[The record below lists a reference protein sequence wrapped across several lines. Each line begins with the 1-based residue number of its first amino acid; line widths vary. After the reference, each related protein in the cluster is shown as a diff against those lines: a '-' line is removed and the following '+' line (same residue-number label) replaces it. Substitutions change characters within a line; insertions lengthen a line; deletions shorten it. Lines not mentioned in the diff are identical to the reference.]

1 MKKLFLCLF
10 VATCFFSC
18 SDDDENESIRL
29 TGNTETS
36 QVVYADETNKPEG
49 IKFTAT
55 ASWTATVKN
64 VPTTRNSEVN
74 WLSLNMYSGDAG
86 EYTLTMT
93 LQPNLTGQ
101 DRGAEIIITCAD
113 TVIRIRVE
121 QKGTKA
127 DGEKPE
133 GTEKR
138 FVDNIIYKWEDSKDD
153 WRQEI
158 TEFTYNPDGTLK
170 LIANYGDFD
179 ENGIIDDEER
189 SEALEWK
196 TEFRYDT
203 ANKKVYTEST
213 EYEEKSE
220 TVYIKT
226 GELTLNAEG
235 YAVEAKYESNNDGSV
250 ETYQISYQDGYA
262 VAVKAIELDDDSS
275 YPYVEEPK
283 WEAGNLVKVSCKRG
297 PSLFGYTD
305 VTYGNE
311 LNRSDVSLDLN
322 FVIANTEWYD
332 CFCEDGNYG
341 LKVCGLF
348 GKRSKN
354 MMIKEKEIDYLSSG
368 LTQERSYTYTYEND
382 TKGFITKITVDNN
395 NGGPQSNSNGIY
407 TINYKK

>member
-10 VATCFFSC
+10 VAACFFSC
-18 SDDDENESIRL
+18 SDDDEKESIRL

-64 VPTTRNSEVN
+64 VTTTRSSEVN

-101 DRGAEIIITCAD
+101 DRVAEIIITCAD
-113 TVIRIRVE
+113 TVIRIKVE

-133 GTEKR
+133 GSEKR
-138 FVDNIIYKWEDSKDD
+138 FVDNIIYKWEDSKND

-170 LIANYGDFD
+170 LIANYGDYNN
-179 ENGIIDDEER
+179 NGIIDTEER
-189 SEALEWK
+189 SEGLEWK

-203 ANKKVYTEST
+203 ANKKVYTKST
-213 EYEEKSE
+213 EYEEKTGTE
-220 TVYIKT
+220 DIET
-226 GELTLNAEG
+226 GELTLNADG
-235 YAVEAKYESNNDGSV
+235 YAIEAKYESNHDGDI

-262 VAVKAIELDDDSS
+262 ITSERI
-275 YPYVEEPK
+275 
-283 WEAGNLVKVSCKRG
+283 EAGSKYLEKAEWKNGNLAKVSSFIDSNG
-297 PSLFGYTD
+297 FGFSEIIYGD
-305 VTYGNE
+305 V
-311 LNRSDVSLDLN
+311 LNHPDVSIDLN
-322 FVIANTEWYD
+322 FLIANTEWYD

-354 MMIKEKEIDYLSSG
+354 MMIKEKEIDYFNLSNG

-382 TKGFITKITVDNN
+382 TKGFITKITVDKN

-407 TINYKK
+407 TINYKE

>member
-10 VATCFFSC
+10 VAACFFSC
-18 SDDDENESIRL
+18 SDDDEKESIRL

-64 VPTTRNSEVN
+64 VTTTRSSEVN

-101 DRGAEIIITCAD
+101 DRVAEIIITCAD
-113 TVIRIRVE
+113 TVIRIKVE

-133 GTEKR
+133 GSEKR
-138 FVDNIIYKWEDSKDD
+138 FVDNIIYKWEDSKND

-170 LIANYGDFD
+170 LIANYGDYNN
-179 ENGIIDDEER
+179 NGIIDTEER
-189 SEALEWK
+189 SEGLEWK

-203 ANKKVYTEST
+203 ANKKVYTKST
-213 EYEEKSE
+213 EYEEKTGTE
-220 TVYIKT
+220 DIET
-226 GELTLNAEG
+226 GELTLNADG
-235 YAVEAKYESNNDGSV
+235 YAIEAKYESNHDGDI

-262 VAVKAIELDDDSS
+262 ITSERI
-275 YPYVEEPK
+275 
-283 WEAGNLVKVSCKRG
+283 EAGSKYLEKAEWKNGNLAKVSSFIDSNG
-297 PSLFGYTD
+297 FGFSEIIYGD
-305 VTYGNE
+305 V
-311 LNRSDVSLDLN
+311 LNHPDVSIDLN
-322 FVIANTEWYD
+322 FLIANTEWYD

-354 MMIKEKEIDYLSSG
+354 MMIKEKEIDYLSNG

-382 TKGFITKITVDNN
+382 TKGFITKITVDKN

-407 TINYKK
+407 TINYKE

>member
-10 VATCFFSC
+10 VAACFFSC
-18 SDDDENESIRL
+18 SDDDEKESIRL

-64 VPTTRNSEVN
+64 VTTTRSSEVD

-101 DRGAEIIITCAD
+101 DRVAEIIITCAD

-170 LIANYGDFD
+170 LIANYGDYNN
-179 ENGIIDDEER
+179 NGIIDDEER

-196 TEFRYDT
+196 TEFRYDK
-203 ANKKVYTEST
+203 ANKKVYTKST
-213 EYEEKSE
+213 EYEEKTGTKDVE
-220 TVYIKT
+220 T

-235 YAVEAKYESNNDGSV
+235 YAVEAKYESNNDGDI

-262 VAVKAIELDDDSS
+262 ITSEQIVDENRYLEKAEW
-275 YPYVEEPK
+275 K
-283 WEAGNLVKVSCKRG
+283 NGNLMKVSSFIDSNG
-297 PSLFGYTD
+297 FGFSEII
-305 VTYGNE
+305 YGDIVNHP
-311 LNRSDVSLDLN
+311 DVSIDLN

-368 LTQERSYTYTYEND
+368 PEERSYTYTYEND

>member
-10 VATCFFSC
+10 VAACFFSC
-18 SDDDENESIRL
+18 SDDDEKESIRL

-64 VPTTRNSEVN
+64 VTTTRSSEVN

-101 DRGAEIIITCAD
+101 DRVAEIIITCAD
-113 TVIRIRVE
+113 TVIRIKVE

-133 GTEKR
+133 GSEKR
-138 FVDNIIYKWEDSKDD
+138 FVDNIIYKWEDSKND

-170 LIANYGDFD
+170 LIANYGDYNN
-179 ENGIIDDEER
+179 NGIIDTEER
-189 SEALEWK
+189 SEGLEWK

-203 ANKKVYTEST
+203 ANKKVYTKST
-213 EYEEKSE
+213 EYEEKTGTE
-220 TVYIKT
+220 DIET
-226 GELTLNAEG
+226 GELTLNADG
-235 YAVEAKYESNNDGSV
+235 YAIEAKYESNHDGDI

-262 VAVKAIELDDDSS
+262 ITSERI
-275 YPYVEEPK
+275 
-283 WEAGNLVKVSCKRG
+283 EAGSKYLEKAEWKNGNLAKVSSFIDSNG
-297 PSLFGYTD
+297 FGFSEIIYGD
-305 VTYGNE
+305 V
-311 LNRSDVSLDLN
+311 LNHPDVSIDLN
-322 FVIANTEWYD
+322 FLIANTEWYD

-368 LTQERSYTYTYEND
+368 STQELSYTYTYEND

-395 NGGPQSNSNGIY
+395 NGGHQSNSNGIY
-407 TINYKK
+407 TINYKE

>member
-10 VATCFFSC
+10 VAACFFSC
-18 SDDDENESIRL
+18 SDDDEKESIRL

-64 VPTTRNSEVN
+64 VTTTRSSEVN

-101 DRGAEIIITCAD
+101 DRVAEIIITCAD
-113 TVIRIRVE
+113 TVIRIKVE

-133 GTEKR
+133 GSEKR
-138 FVDNIIYKWEDSKDD
+138 FVDNIIYKWEDSKND

-170 LIANYGDFD
+170 LIANYGDYNN
-179 ENGIIDDEER
+179 NGIIDTEER
-189 SEALEWK
+189 SEGLEWK

-203 ANKKVYTEST
+203 ANKKVYTKST
-213 EYEEKSE
+213 EYEEKTGTE
-220 TVYIKT
+220 DIET
-226 GELTLNAEG
+226 GELTLNADG
-235 YAVEAKYESNNDGSV
+235 YAIEAKYESNHDGDI

-262 VAVKAIELDDDSS
+262 ITSERI
-275 YPYVEEPK
+275 
-283 WEAGNLVKVSCKRG
+283 EAGSKYLEKAEWKNGNLAKVSSFIDSNG
-297 PSLFGYTD
+297 FGFSEIIYGD
-305 VTYGNE
+305 V
-311 LNRSDVSLDLN
+311 LNHPDVSIDLN
-322 FVIANTEWYD
+322 FLIANTEWYD

-354 MMIKEKEIDYLSSG
+354 MMIKEKEIDYFNLSNG

-382 TKGFITKITVDNN
+382 TKGFITKITVDKN
-395 NGGPQSNSNGIY
+395 NGAPQSNSNGIY
-407 TINYKK
+407 TINYKE

>member
-10 VATCFFSC
+10 VAACFFSC
-18 SDDDENESIRL
+18 SDDDEKESIRL

-64 VPTTRNSEVN
+64 VTTTRSSEVN

-101 DRGAEIIITCAD
+101 DRVAEIIITCAD
-113 TVIRIRVE
+113 TVIRIKVE

-133 GTEKR
+133 GSEKR
-138 FVDNIIYKWEDSKDD
+138 FVDNIIYKWEDSKND

-170 LIANYGDFD
+170 LIANYGDYNN
-179 ENGIIDDEER
+179 NGIIDTEER
-189 SEALEWK
+189 SEGLEWK

-203 ANKKVYTEST
+203 ANKKVYTKST
-213 EYEEKSE
+213 EYEEKTGTE
-220 TVYIKT
+220 DIET
-226 GELTLNAEG
+226 GELTLNADG
-235 YAVEAKYESNNDGSV
+235 YAIEAKYESNHDGDI

-262 VAVKAIELDDDSS
+262 ITSERI
-275 YPYVEEPK
+275 
-283 WEAGNLVKVSCKRG
+283 EAGSKYLEKAEWKNGNLAKVSSFIDSNG
-297 PSLFGYTD
+297 FGFSEIIYGD
-305 VTYGNE
+305 V
-311 LNRSDVSLDLN
+311 LNHPDVSIDLN
-322 FVIANTEWYD
+322 FLIANTEWYD

-354 MMIKEKEIDYLSSG
+354 MMIKEKEIDYLS
-368 LTQERSYTYTYEND
+368 TQERSYTYTYEND
-382 TKGFITKITVDNN
+382 TKGFITKITVDKN

-407 TINYKK
+407 TINYKE

>member
-1 MKKLFLCLF
+1 
-10 VATCFFSC
+10 
-18 SDDDENESIRL
+18 
-29 TGNTETS
+29 
-36 QVVYADETNKPEG
+36 
-49 IKFTAT
+49 
-55 ASWTATVKN
+55 
-64 VPTTRNSEVN
+64 
-74 WLSLNMYSGDAG
+74 MYSGDAG

-101 DRGAEIIITCAD
+101 DRVAEIIITCAD

-133 GTEKR
+133 GSEKR

-158 TEFTYNPDGTLK
+158 TEFTYNPDGTVK
-170 LIANYGDFD
+170 LIANYGDYNN
-179 ENGIIDDEER
+179 NGIIDTEER
-189 SEALEWK
+189 SEGLEWK

-203 ANKKVYTEST
+203 ANKKVYTKST
-213 EYEEKSE
+213 EYEEKTE
-220 TVYIKT
+220 TEDIET
-226 GELTLNAEG
+226 GELTLNADG
-235 YAVEAKYESNNDGSV
+235 YAIEAKYESNHDGDI

-262 VAVKAIELDDDSS
+262 ITSERI
-275 YPYVEEPK
+275 
-283 WEAGNLVKVSCKRG
+283 EAGSKYLEKAEWANGNLAKVSSFIDSNG
-297 PSLFGYTD
+297 FGSSEIIYGD
-305 VTYGNE
+305 V
-311 LNRSDVSLDLN
+311 LNHPDVSIDLN
-322 FVIANTEWYD
+322 FLIANTEWYD

-354 MMIKEKEIDYLSSG
+354 MMIKEKGIEYLSSG
-368 LTQERSYTYTYEND
+368 LTQEYSYTYTYEND

-395 NGGPQSNSNGIY
+395 NGGHQSNSNGIY

>member
-1 MKKLFLCLF
+1 
-10 VATCFFSC
+10 
-18 SDDDENESIRL
+18 
-29 TGNTETS
+29 
-36 QVVYADETNKPEG
+36 
-49 IKFTAT
+49 
-55 ASWTATVKN
+55 
-64 VPTTRNSEVN
+64 
-74 WLSLNMYSGDAG
+74 MYSGDAG

-101 DRGAEIIITCAD
+101 DRVAEIIITCSD

-158 TEFTYNPDGTLK
+158 MEFTYNPDGTVK
-170 LIANYGDFD
+170 LIANYGDYNN
-179 ENGIIDDEER
+179 NGIIDDEER

-213 EYEEKSE
+213 EYEEKTE
-220 TVYIKT
+220 TEYIKT

-297 PSLFGYTD
+297 SSLFGSSEIIYGD
-305 VTYGNE
+305 V
-311 LNRSDVSLDLN
+311 LNHPDVSIDLN
-322 FVIANTEWYD
+322 FLIANTEWYD

-354 MMIKEKEIDYLSSG
+354 MMIKEIAVDPYRNE
-368 LTQERSYTYTYEND
+368 SYTYTYEND

-395 NGGPQSNSNGIY
+395 NGGHQSNSNGIY

>member
-101 DRGAEIIITCAD
+101 DRVAEIIITCAD

-133 GTEKR
+133 GSEKR

-170 LIANYGDFD
+170 LIANYGDFN

-189 SEALEWK
+189 NEALEWK

-220 TVYIKT
+220 TVYIET

-235 YAVEAKYESNNDGSV
+235 YAVEAKYESNNDGDI

-262 VAVKAIELDDDSS
+262 ITSERIVDENRYLEKAEW
-275 YPYVEEPK
+275 K
-283 WEAGNLVKVSCKRG
+283 NGNLMKVSSFIDSNG
-297 PSLFGYTD
+297 FGFSEII
-305 VTYGNE
+305 YGDIVNHP
-311 LNRSDVSLDLN
+311 DVSIDLN

-368 LTQERSYTYTYEND
+368 PAQERSYTYTYEND

>member
-10 VATCFFSC
+10 VAACFFSC
-18 SDDDENESIRL
+18 SDDDEKESIRL

-101 DRGAEIIITCAD
+101 DRVAEIIITCAD

-133 GTEKR
+133 GSEKR

-158 TEFTYNPDGTLK
+158 TEFTYNPDGTVK
-170 LIANYGDFD
+170 LIANYGDYNN
-179 ENGIIDDEER
+179 NGIIDTEER
-189 SEALEWK
+189 SEGLEWK

-203 ANKKVYTEST
+203 ANKKVYTKST
-213 EYEEKSE
+213 EYEEKTE
-220 TVYIKT
+220 TEDIET
-226 GELTLNAEG
+226 GELTLNADG
-235 YAVEAKYESNNDGSV
+235 YAIEAKYESNNDGYV
-250 ETYQISYQDGYA
+250 ETYQISYQDEYA
-262 VAVKAIELDDDSS
+262 ITSERI
-275 YPYVEEPK
+275 
-283 WEAGNLVKVSCKRG
+283 EAGSKYLEKAEWANGNLAKVSSFIDSNG
-297 PSLFGYTD
+297 FGSSEIIYGD
-305 VTYGNE
+305 V
-311 LNRSDVSLDLN
+311 LNHPDVSIDLN
-322 FVIANTEWYD
+322 FLIANTEWYD

-354 MMIKEKEIDYLSSG
+354 MMIKEKGIEYLSSG
-368 LTQERSYTYTYEND
+368 LTQEYSYTYTYEND

-395 NGGPQSNSNGIY
+395 NGGHQSNSNGIY